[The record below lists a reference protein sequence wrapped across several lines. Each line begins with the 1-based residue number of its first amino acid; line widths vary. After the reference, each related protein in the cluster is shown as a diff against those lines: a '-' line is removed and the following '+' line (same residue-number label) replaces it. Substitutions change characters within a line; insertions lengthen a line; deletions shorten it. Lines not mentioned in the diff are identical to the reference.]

1 MEGMRESKLS
11 VERFDG
17 AKDRWIPVTNDI
29 GPSFGC
35 ILRFITKLLDKRK
48 VVG

>member
-1 MEGMRESKLS
+1 MEGIRETKLS
-11 VERFDG
+11 VERFDS

-29 GPSFGC
+29 DPSFGC
-35 ILRFITKLLDKRK
+35 ILGFVRKLLNKRK